1 MSMPNCVL
9 PSRFVPVALAAAIAA
24 CSSMPDRDVALDQAR
39 MARDAARDSADVRT
53 YAPLEYKRADD
64 TYHSAEAAYNDH
76 QSESTVDHLA
86 YLAKRRSEQALE
98 VGKEKAAEA
107 TVAAASAERDRVQL
121 AAKAQE
127 AARAQREARV
137 ATMVAEAS
145 QAQAID
151 ARRQAYIAQQQA
163 DASSAAA
170 IAYQQQAAAA
180 TDQTRAL
187 QLQLAD
193 LQAQSTDHG
202 LVITLGDVLFDTGS
216 DRLREPGLIVVSK
229 LAAFLQQYPARTVEV
244 EGFTDSVGSDAY
256 NQQLSQ
262 RRAEAIRIALVNAG
276 IGTERITTH
285 GYGEQYPIASNAD
298 PTGRQMNRRVEVVI
312 SDASG
317 RIPPQPG

>member
-1 MSMPNCVL
+1 MNNPKRIL
-9 PSRFVPVALAAAIAA
+9 PSRFIPLALVIAIAA
-24 CSSMPDRDVALDQAR
+24 CSSMPDRDVALDEAR
-39 MARDAARDSADVRT
+39 TAHDAARDSADVRT

-64 TYHSAEAAYNDH
+64 SYRTAIAASDNH
-76 QSESTVDHLA
+76 QPAATVDHLA
-86 YLAKRRSEQALE
+86 YLAKRRSELALE
-98 VGKEKAAEA
+98 TGKEKAAEA
-107 TVAAASAERDRVQL
+107 VVASASAERERVQL

-127 AARAQREARV
+127 AARAQHEARV

-145 QAQAID
+145 QAQAAD
-151 ARRQAYIAQQQA
+151 ARRQAYVAQQQA

-170 IAYQQQAAAA
+170 VAYQQQAAAA
-180 TDQTRAL
+180 TDQTRGL

-216 DRLREPGLIVVSK
+216 DRLRAPGLVVVSK

-276 IGTERITTH
+276 IDTDRIATR
-285 GYGEQYPIASNAD
+285 GYGEEHPIASNAD